1 MNRRI
6 IGALIA
12 KDLTLFFRNRF
23 FAMMSVL
30 GIVAY
35 ATIYFLMPSSVD
47 ETLEIGLYAPV
58 LPPVYEQM
66 VAGGQE
72 GLALE
77 LAETEDALEAAVL
90 EGDYIAGIS
99 LPADYSQKLA
109 AGQSPLVRVFFPS
122 DAPDELK
129 EAITTLVQETAFLE
143 SGQLLNVELAAEV
156 LGVDRAGAQIP
167 PRDRMLPLM
176 AVFIIMLET
185 MGLAGLIS
193 EEVEGRT
200 ILALLVTPMN
210 VRGLFLAKGAVGVT
224 QAFGQAMLFMAIVGG
239 FSQQPLVVMVALLLG
254 AILVTG
260 IGFLMASLSKSL
272 MSVFAY
278 GMVALIIL
286 IIPAFGILFPGTV
299 SGWVQAIP
307 SYYLVDTVHLA
318 ANFGFGWGEVWDN
331 LLILLGFDVAIFGL
345 GIWALRRKM
354 R

>member
-12 KDLTLFFRNRF
+12 KDLTLFFRSRF
-23 FAMMSVL
+23 FALMTVL

-35 ATIYFLMPSSVD
+35 ASIYFLMPSTVD
-47 ETLEIGLYAPV
+47 ETLEIGFHAPV
-58 LPPVYEQM
+58 VPPVYEQM
-66 VAGGQE
+66 LAGGQE

-77 LAETEDALEAAVL
+77 LAESEDVLEAAVL

-122 DAPDELK
+122 DVPDELK
-129 EAITTLVQETAFLE
+129 DAVTTLVQEAAFLE

-167 PRDRMLPLM
+167 PRDRLLPLM
-176 AVFIIMLET
+176 AVFILMMET
-185 MGLAGLIS
+185 MGLASLIS
-193 EEVEGRT
+193 EEVESHT
-200 ILALLVTPMN
+200 IQALLVTPMN
-210 VRGLFLAKGAVGVT
+210 VRGLFLAKGAVGIT
-224 QAFGQAMLFMAIVGG
+224 LAFSQAVLFLAIVGG
-239 FSQQPLVVMVALLLG
+239 FSEQPLIVIVALLLG
-254 AILVTG
+254 ALLVTG
-260 IGFLMASLSKSL
+260 IGFLMASLAKSL
-272 MSVFAY
+272 MSVFAW
-278 GMVALIIL
+278 GMVAIVVLA
-286 IIPAFGILFPGTV
+286 IPAFGILFPGTI
-299 SGWVQAIP
+299 SGWVQVIP
-307 SYYLVDTVHLA
+307 SFYLVDTVHLA

-345 GIWALRRKM
+345 GVWALRRKM

>member
-1 MNRRI
+1 M
-6 IGALIA
+6 
-12 KDLTLFFRNRF
+12 
-23 FAMMSVL
+23 
-30 GIVAY
+30 
-35 ATIYFLMPSSVD
+35 
-47 ETLEIGLYAPV
+47 
-58 LPPVYEQM
+58 
-66 VAGGQE
+66 
-72 GLALE
+72 
-77 LAETEDALEAAVL
+77 L
-90 EGDYIAGIS
+90 EGAYIAGIS

-129 EAITTLVQETAFLE
+129 EAITTLIQEAAFLE

-167 PRDRMLPLM
+167 PRERMLPLM
-176 AVFIIMLET
+176 AVLIIMLET
-185 MGLAGLIS
+185 MGLASLIS
-193 EEVEGRT
+193 EEVEGKT
-200 ILALLVTPMN
+200 IQALLVTPMN
-210 VRGLFLAKGAVGVT
+210 VKGLFLAKGAVGVT
-224 QAFGQAMLFMAIVGG
+224 LAFGQAMLFMAIVGG

-254 AILVTG
+254 AILATG

-278 GMVALIIL
+278 GMMALIVL
-286 IIPAFGILFPGTV
+286 IIPAFGILFPGTI

-331 LLILLGFDVAIFGL
+331 LLILLGCDVAIFGL
-345 GIWALRRKM
+345 GIWALRRKL